1 MTNGWMVWQKKKN
14 KKKSQ
19 DQDQREL
26 GFTLGPVCGEYNRCF
41 LYQISHSFTSW
52 WRNSGL
58 PYKYQIR
65 VERAT
70 TPQENHR
77 APLIGPA
84 PAASVAPPPPG
95 CLRSVPATTQAPAA
109 GPRSQLCAQP
119 HLQTPLS
126 PVSVRNSWTCRHS
139 RHFLRA
145 LRGHVVTAE
154 CNTATLTQDHTAVE
168 AMDRGHLSPR
178 DIIPHWAQSRHA
190 PALGALH
197 SS

>member
-1 MTNGWMVWQKKKN
+1 MKKFW
-14 KKKSQ
+14 S
-19 DQDQREL
+19 
-26 GFTLGPVCGEYNRCF
+26 TL
-41 LYQISHSFTSW
+41 QISNQSGEGH
-52 WRNSGL
+52 NSTGE
-58 PYKYQIR
+58 P
-65 VERAT
+65 
-70 TPQENHR
+70 PC
-77 APLIGPA
+77 APNWAGSCCLRSP
-84 PAASVAPPPPG
+84 PPPPG

-197 SS
+197 SG